1 MLGNNHRLL
10 RHLLLAA
17 FVMLA
22 AGALAALGGGSLG
35 LKERKAPHKQQT
47 RQPRYVFTEGV
58 LRADGFGSWS
68 LDDGTRLQVSSDVVW
83 IDEAYAGKEGYPA
96 GGRLAFLMGQRLGGV
111 FVVRQAIL
119 RPVQRQFSITTGAAE
134 SIAGE
139 VIPDEPH

>member
-10 RHLLLAA
+10 RHMLLAV

-35 LKERKAPHKQQT
+35 LKEHKAPHKKQT
-47 RQPRYVFTEGV
+47 RQARYTFTEGI
-58 LRADGFGSWS
+58 LQADRFGSWA

-83 IDEAYAGKEGYPA
+83 IDEGYGGKEGYPV
-96 GGRLAFLMGQRLGGV
+96 GGRLVFLMGQRLGGV

-119 RPVQRQFSITTGAAE
+119 RPMDRLLNLSSE
-134 SIAGE
+134 SAVVPPNQE
-139 VIPDEPH
+139 VPEEPQ